1 MATDTLAELLGFSG
15 SWLVAVSLDLE
26 WGYQCWVITPERQ
39 VHTDGEFYV
48 NSRVALEAGR
58 FLVENSLEVE

>member
-15 SWLVAVSLDLE
+15 GWLVGVSLDLE